1 MSKFERADIGSICLV
16 QETEDGRIRQIGLTT
31 EQNRVLQIML
41 ASLSQESPLVQMG
54 EEFDLVLKSNLC
66 NKCKKS

>member
-66 NKCKKS
+66 NKCKKF